1 VPSITNIDDKP
12 VINKLSFND
21 IDQALT
27 EDGRIEEINAP
38 KTDSRLD
45 DISRMRYDK
54 RRSEEDEDDDEDL
67 IKVGD
72 DVVLDLGAAD
82 LGGGGFAD
90 TPIQLDFA
98 EFA

>member
-1 VPSITNIDDKP
+1 
-12 VINKLSFND
+12 
-21 IDQALT
+21 
-27 EDGRIEEINAP
+27 
-38 KTDSRLD
+38 
-45 DISRMRYDK
+45 MRYEK
-54 RRSEEDEDDDEDL
+54 RKVDEEDDDEDL